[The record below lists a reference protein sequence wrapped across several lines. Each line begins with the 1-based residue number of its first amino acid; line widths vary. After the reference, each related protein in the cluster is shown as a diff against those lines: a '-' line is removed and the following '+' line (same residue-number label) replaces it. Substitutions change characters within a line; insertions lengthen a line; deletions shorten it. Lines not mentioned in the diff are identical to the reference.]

1 MPQTPKSTRQ
11 KANNIGHPNL
21 GNRTHGDRNI
31 YGVSI
36 GVICLESYFP
46 KPPGHIKNPAGLSF
60 PVLYHTIKG
69 ATVQKLINAPDDALR
84 DLFIT
89 AAKDLVREGA
99 RAITSSC
106 GFSALYQKELAA
118 AVDVPVFASSLI
130 QIPLVW
136 KMTGCKAPV
145 GVLTAN
151 SKGLTP
157 AHFAAVGAADI
168 PVEIQGMENQP
179 EFSTVILK
187 NERTD
192 MDLQRIE
199 DEVLDAARKLLVR
212 APDTKSLVLECTDMP
227 PYAYRIQEETGLPVF
242 DLTTLATMAH
252 NATTPLRYKDHFSD

>member
-1 MPQTPKSTRQ
+1 MPQIQINTTQTADTYDKSPSKKRTP
-11 KANNIGHPNL
+11 
-21 GNRTHGDRNI
+21 GDRNI

-46 KPPGHIKNPAGLSF
+46 KPPGHIKNPSGLSF

-69 ATVQKLINAPDDALR
+69 ATVQKLINAPDDDLR

-106 GFSALYQKELAA
+106 GFSALYQTELAA

-136 KMTGCKAPV
+136 NMTGCKAPV

-157 AHFAAVGAADI
+157 AHFAAVGATDI
-168 PVEIQGMENQP
+168 PVEIQGMEDQP

-187 NERTD
+187 NQRTD

-199 DEVLDAARKLLVR
+199 DEVLDAARKLLAR
-212 APDTKSLVLECTDMP
+212 APNIKSLVLECTDMP
-227 PYAYRIQEETGLPVF
+227 PYAYRIQEETALPVF

-252 NATTPLRYKDHFSD
+252 NATTPLRYKDRFPD

>member
-1 MPQTPKSTRQ
+1 MTQTTKNIDT
-11 KANNIGHPNL
+11 KANDFGNLTL
-21 GNRTHGDRNI
+21 GNRTLGDRNI

-46 KPPGHIKNPAGLSF
+46 KPPGHIKNPSGLSF

-84 DLFIT
+84 NLFIT

-106 GFSALYQKELAA
+106 GFSALYQKEIAA
-118 AVDVPVFASSLI
+118 AVNVPVFASSLI

-136 KMTGCKAPV
+136 HMTGCKAPV

-168 PVEIQGMENQP
+168 PVEIQGMEDQP

-187 NERTD
+187 NKRTD
-192 MDLQRIE
+192 MDLQRIGE
-199 DEVLDAARKLLVR
+199 EVLDATRKLLTR
-212 APDTKSLVLECTDMP
+212 APDTQSLVLECTDMP
-227 PYAYRIQEETGLPVF
+227 PYSHRIQSETGLPVF

-252 NATTPLRYKDHFSD
+252 NTTTPLRYKNHFSD